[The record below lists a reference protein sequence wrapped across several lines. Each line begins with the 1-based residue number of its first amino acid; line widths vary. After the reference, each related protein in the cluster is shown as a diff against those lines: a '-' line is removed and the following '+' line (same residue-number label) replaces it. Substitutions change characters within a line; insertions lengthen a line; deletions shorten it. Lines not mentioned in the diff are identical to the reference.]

1 MDNQQ
6 KKNRLIILTLFGMT
20 IIPFLIAYGLKEN
33 PELLKG
39 RTNYGR
45 LIIPPVETQRNELT
59 GFDRFSSDNMGELK
73 GHWLI
78 VNVIPA
84 QACSQVCLDA
94 LHKARQLQLMLSK
107 DLTRTRRVVLVLGD
121 IVPEMANSGWQ
132 NDKALLKVK
141 PNATFVK
148 KINDIRAGNIPGGM
162 LFLMDPLGNLMMQY
176 EPGFDP
182 YQVKSDLAHL
192 LKFSQIG

>member
-59 GFDRFSSDNMGELK
+59 GFDRFSSDNMGLCQY
-73 GHWLI
+73 LQI
-78 VNVIPA
+78 
-84 QACSQVCLDA
+84 
-94 LHKARQLQLMLSK
+94 AR
-107 DLTRTRRVVLVLGD
+107 
-121 IVPEMANSGWQ
+121 
-132 NDKALLKVK
+132 
-141 PNATFVK
+141 
-148 KINDIRAGNIPGGM
+148 
-162 LFLMDPLGNLMMQY
+162 
-176 EPGFDP
+176 
-182 YQVKSDLAHL
+182 
-192 LKFSQIG
+192 

>member
-84 QACSQVCLDA
+84 QACSQVCLEA

-121 IVPEMANSGWQ
+121 VVPEMANSGWQ

-148 KINDIRAGNIPGGM
+148 KINDIRAGNIPEGM